1 MKQAYLEHANITV
14 SDLDRAVRFIQIAIP
29 SWKIR
34 GRGKMDWFGA
44 EIDWLHIGDDF
55 AYIALQSGGTGEGPG
70 WKTHLVGVKHL
81 GFVVPSLK
89 QTMQRLE
96 SAGFMLDHAGG
107 RDAYRDSAYFMLG
120 EDIQFEF
127 VEYTSQLPE
136 QRNGYT
142 STSADAMKVS

>member
-14 SDLDRAVRFIQIAIP
+14 SNMERAVHFIQTAIP
-29 SWKIR
+29 NWKIR

-55 AYIALQSGGTGEGPG
+55 AYIALQSGGTGDGPG
-70 WKTHLVGVKHL
+70 WNTHAVGVKHL

-96 SAGFMLDHAGG
+96 NAGFMPDHQGG
-107 RDAYRDSAYFMLG
+107 SSPHRDSVYFMLG
-120 EDIQFEF
+120 SEIQFEF
-127 VEYTSQLPE
+127 VAYTSEVPA
-136 QRNGYT
+136 QRNGY
-142 STSADAMKVS
+142 

>member
-1 MKQAYLEHANITV
+1 MEQAYLEHANITV

-55 AYIALQSGGTGEGPG
+55 AYIALQSGGTGEGPS

-81 GFVVPSLK
+81 GFVVPNLK
-89 QTMQRLE
+89 QTMQNLE
-96 SAGFMLDHAGG
+96 NAGFRLDHAGG
-107 RDAYRDSAYFMLG
+107 RDTYRDSAYFMLG
-120 EDIQFEF
+120 EDLQFEF
-127 VEYTSQLPE
+127 VEYTSQLAE
-136 QRNGYT
+136 QRNGYA
-142 STSADAMKVS
+142 STDALQVS

>member
-1 MKQAYLEHANITV
+1 MEQAYLEHANITV

-55 AYIALQSGGTGEGPG
+55 AYIALQSGGIGEAPG

-89 QTMQRLE
+89 ETMQNLE
-96 SAGFMLDHAGG
+96 NAGFMLDHEGG
-107 RDAYRDSAYFMLG
+107 SGPHRDSAYFMLG
-120 EDIQFEF
+120 EDVQFEF
-127 VEYTSQLPE
+127 VEYTSQLPV
-136 QRNGYT
+136 QRNSYSSLG
-142 STSADAMKVS
+142 ADAMKVS